1 MNKFLIVFLLLI
13 VPLFSIAQNSEDSLR
28 ILDLKKVYKTSDTIS
43 FFFKNES
50 KRQIS
55 VKISIEKR
63 LKNKWVP
70 CLLDIFQQE
79 GSFKV
84 TTVLDFNGLEN
95 RREDWPVRKFMRK
108 NEFRFVFYIVDN
120 SAKCKAI
127 KYSNIISVYP

>member
-55 VKISIEKR
+55 VKISLEKR
-63 LKNKWVP
+63 NNPYL
-70 CLLDIFQQE
+70 
-79 GSFKV
+79 SF
-84 TTVLDFNGLEN
+84 
-95 RREDWPVRKFMRK
+95 
-108 NEFRFVFYIVDN
+108 
-120 SAKCKAI
+120 
-127 KYSNIISVYP
+127 

>member
-1 MNKFLIVFLLLI
+1 MNKFLIIFLLLI

-50 KRQIS
+50 KRQIL
-55 VKISIEKR
+55 VKISLEKR
-63 LKNKWVP
+63 LKNKWGP

-108 NEFRFVFYIVDN
+108 NKFRFVFYVIDN
-120 SAKCKAI
+120 LAKCTTI